1 MSALND
7 AAREAIEV
15 GNLGHL
21 VTCATTMSTPTHAKF
36 YAPLRYGCEV

>member
-15 GNLGHL
+15 GILGHL
-21 VTCATTMSTPTHAKF
+21 VTCAATMSTPTHAKF
-36 YAPLRYGCEV
+36 YCALAIRV